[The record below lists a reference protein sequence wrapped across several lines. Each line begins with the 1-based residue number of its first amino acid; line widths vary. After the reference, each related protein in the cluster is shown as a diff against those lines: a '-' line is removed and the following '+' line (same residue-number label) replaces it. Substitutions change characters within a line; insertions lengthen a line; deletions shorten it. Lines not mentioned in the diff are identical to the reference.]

1 MKRQQNYLYHVDMM
15 IVESCTFR
23 CKNCNMFIPY
33 YKEVKK
39 YNLES
44 LKRNVDLLFERI
56 EYVVWFG
63 LIGGETLLCKDL
75 PEILEYIYE
84 KYRDRIGQIT
94 MTTNG
99 SIVPSGRLIAMLKK
113 CNVLLEV
120 SDYRETVSYE
130 EQFENIIKVL
140 DSNNVNYKVLKTLVW
155 TDFGFPMNPVNRDEE
170 QLKYHLECCHPE
182 WNGLSDGKF
191 YYCNVSC
198 SAEKSGFFELNKN
211 DYIILEDIDKNDRDD
226 CNRIV
231 KLSRG
236 PSSFCSVCGGCGI
249 DNINYVAAGEQLK

>member
-1 MKRQQNYLYHVDMM
+1 MTKLTNDWNDMDKIVLYGVGSVINMCVELFKRVDATICFIIDGDTSKQGTEWNGIPIISFEEAKSQLSDKKIIITTGHTAYNSISKILKRNGLEEYQDYCEIGQFVCDWFWMKRQQNYLYHVDMM

-99 SIVPSGRLIAMLKK
+99 SIVPSGRLIAMLTESLKER
-113 CNVLLEV
+113 VRWEMRRMPPL
-120 SDYRETVSYE
+120 RETRHP
-130 EQFENIIKVL
+130 
-140 DSNNVNYKVLKTLVW
+140 
-155 TDFGFPMNPVNRDEE
+155 FGI
-170 QLKYHLECCHPE
+170 
-182 WNGLSDGKF
+182 W
-191 YYCNVSC
+191 
-198 SAEKSGFFELNKN
+198 AE
-211 DYIILEDIDKNDRDD
+211 R
-226 CNRIV
+226 
-231 KLSRG
+231 
-236 PSSFCSVCGGCGI
+236 
-249 DNINYVAAGEQLK
+249 